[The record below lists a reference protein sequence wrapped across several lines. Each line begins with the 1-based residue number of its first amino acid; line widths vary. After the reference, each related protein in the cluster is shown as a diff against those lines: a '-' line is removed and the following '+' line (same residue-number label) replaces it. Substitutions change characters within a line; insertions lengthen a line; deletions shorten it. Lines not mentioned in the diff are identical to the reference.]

1 MTETIK
7 LLNGYKP
14 DWENVRYGSLEEL
27 KELLLYKRIV
37 KWDKNFLLLEDGT
50 RVTIEMS
57 ESDCCAYAGGEF
69 KDVKLDAIITDI
81 KIGEQV
87 TTEEIDSGESESKN
101 TVTIYHNQ
109 NPIALAECEAND
121 GNGGYY
127 YSVGSLVVGRIHF
140 PVVEA

>member
-1 MTETIK
+1 MTETID
-7 LLNGYKP
+7 LPNYFEPEQEGA
-14 DWENVRYGSLEEL
+14 RYGSLEEL
-27 KELLLYKRIV
+27 KELLLLKRIV
-37 KWDKNFLLLEDGT
+37 KWDRDFLLLEDGT
-50 RVTIEMS
+50 KVTIEMS

-69 KDVKLDAIITDI
+69 KDVSLDAVITDV
-81 KIGEQV
+81 KIGEQITEKNDGG
-87 TTEEIDSGESESKN
+87 TTENRN

-127 YSVGSLVVGRIHF
+127 YSVASIVIGKIHF